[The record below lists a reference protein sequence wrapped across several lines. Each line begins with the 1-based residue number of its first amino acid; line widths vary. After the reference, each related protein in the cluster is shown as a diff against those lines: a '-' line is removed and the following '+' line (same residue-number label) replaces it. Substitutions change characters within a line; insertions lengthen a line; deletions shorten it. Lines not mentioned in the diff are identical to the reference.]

1 MTFPVISLK
10 PSYNSVI
17 RGCPGLPET
26 LPRVECEFRVRS
38 NDGKPFKIDKIEV
51 ALKCIESLNN
61 QSHHSFS
68 SKPKIEKTTVLYKK
82 TIKMTEKKMLGIDI
96 PFTIGLPDD
105 IKETNLNSA
114 FGRTVTVLEC
124 YAYYNGQ
131 EDPQSFSRTINV
143 EKYTLLPNGR
153 LSPSVERRVYSPDKK
168 FVVNYK
174 VRNPCVTTD
183 DVLHVDFELMPNPKL
198 MNEGLAST
206 PSIFNKK
213 MKTRLK
219 HAMVHLKEYLEV
231 YDDGSGVNTGSGAI
245 GSETRENLLC
255 ETVHPLNELITHNGV
270 KWSMDIKVFTKS
282 KHFDEFERSLQE
294 PPSLQRYSHNSVRS
308 ASSPTVKTE
317 LLKNKAGYGREI
329 PFQYHTSITTTRG
342 NLYRILH
349 GITVKFKIN
358 NGKSFQINQPIDI
371 TPWETVH
378 LNTIEE
384 LILQERETARY
395 ANQFYQNYG
404 GLKRVP
410 ASTTLNNMKGHRI
423 EYPPLP
429 PVVYLNDHQTRKSL
443 DIVYKSGSFT
453 RIPLIE

>member
-26 LPRVECEFRVRS
+26 LPRVECEFRIRS

-124 YAYYNGQ
+124 YAYYNGL

-143 EKYTLLPNGR
+143 EKYILLPDVR
-153 LSPSVERRVYSPDKK
+153 LFPSVQRRVYSPDKK
-168 FVVNYK
+168 FIVNYT

-183 DVLHVDFELMPNPKL
+183 DVLHVDFELKPNARFT
-198 MNEGLAST
+198 NEGSTAAS
-206 PSIFNKK
+206 PSSIFSKK

-219 HAMVHLKEYLEV
+219 QVTVHLKEYLEV

-255 ETVHPLNELITHNGV
+255 ETMYAPNKRTI
-270 KWSMDIKVFTKS
+270 
-282 KHFDEFERSLQE
+282 
-294 PPSLQRYSHNSVRS
+294 QR
-308 ASSPTVKTE
+308 
-317 LLKNKAGYGREI
+317 
-329 PFQYHTSITTTRG
+329 
-342 NLYRILH
+342 
-349 GITVKFKIN
+349 
-358 NGKSFQINQPIDI
+358 
-371 TPWETVH
+371 
-378 LNTIEE
+378 
-384 LILQERETARY
+384 
-395 ANQFYQNYG
+395 
-404 GLKRVP
+404 
-410 ASTTLNNMKGHRI
+410 
-423 EYPPLP
+423 
-429 PVVYLNDHQTRKSL
+429 
-443 DIVYKSGSFT
+443 
-453 RIPLIE
+453 